1 MGLGFVGWL
10 RYRRYLQFLQE
21 RTDDLVAECVDGEV
35 AKMIFDGLD
44 AVSLRVGQRADRLT
58 CGIGGG
64 VGCEVFGQCVG
75 NSGGWPLM
83 VTRASQNSRSP
94 RTRLVIAAMVLPHH
108 EI

>member
-1 MGLGFVGWL
+1 MGLGLVGWL
-10 RYRRYLQFLQE
+10 RYRRCLQFFQE
-21 RTDDLVAECVDGEV
+21 RTDNLVAECVAGDV
-35 AKMIFDGLD
+35 AKMIFAGLD

-58 CGIGGG
+58 FGIGGG